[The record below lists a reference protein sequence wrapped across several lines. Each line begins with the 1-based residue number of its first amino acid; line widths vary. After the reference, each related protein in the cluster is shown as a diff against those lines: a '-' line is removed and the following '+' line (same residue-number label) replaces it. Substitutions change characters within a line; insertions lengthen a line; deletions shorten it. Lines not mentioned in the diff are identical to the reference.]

1 MTETEKEV
9 RRYVKAILEANYPQ
23 GKWVQQ
29 IPKKIYTEASAEMSK
44 HQYETGESTDVW
56 DCFSMMALREIVIYG
71 NNWSN
76 LFEKVFPIS
85 LESKGNKR
93 DKTDW
98 MAVIDKLQRNAGRA
112 NFSVAKSQYEML
124 QQVEIQV
131 LPRLNK

>member
-1 MTETEKEV
+1 M
-9 RRYVKAILEANYPQ
+9 
-23 GKWVQQ
+23 
-29 IPKKIYTEASAEMSK
+29 
-44 HQYETGESTDVW
+44 
-56 DCFSMMALREIVIYG
+56 IVIYG

-85 LESKGNKR
+85 LESKGNKK

-124 QQVEIQV
+124 QQVETQV
-131 LPRLNK
+131 LPRLC